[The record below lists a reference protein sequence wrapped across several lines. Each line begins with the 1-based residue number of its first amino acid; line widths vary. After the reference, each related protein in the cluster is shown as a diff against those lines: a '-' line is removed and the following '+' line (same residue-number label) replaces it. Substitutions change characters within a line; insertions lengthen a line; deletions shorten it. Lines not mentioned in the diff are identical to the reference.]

1 MSPVPL
7 SILDL
12 SPIATG
18 VTSAR
23 TLRNSLE
30 LARLADRLGYTRYW
44 FAEHHNMPMIASTTP
59 ATMIALAA
67 EATTRL
73 RVGAGGLML
82 PNHAPLQVAESF
94 KMLEALFPR
103 RIDLGI
109 GRAPGTDP
117 VTAMALRRT
126 EDTFGTEDDFPEQLA
141 HLLAFD
147 QGNFPDG
154 HPFRSVRAMP
164 DDVAL
169 PPIWLLGSSGYS
181 ARLAAMLGRGFGFA
195 AHFSP
200 EPPEGPMLAYR
211 HGFRSGGA
219 LEQPHAILTV
229 SVICADTTAEA
240 RGLAASMELT
250 WAKLRS
256 GRPGKLASPEEALA
270 HPYSPVERAAIE
282 AYRQMQIVGDP
293 PTVKARIDAL
303 VARTRADEV
312 MVTTATHDPAARL
325 RSYELLAREHGLTAP
340 DSAGAPSVS

>member
-1 MSPVPL
+1 
-7 SILDL
+7 
-12 SPIATG
+12 
-18 VTSAR
+18 
-23 TLRNSLE
+23 
-30 LARLADRLGYTRYW
+30 
-44 FAEHHNMPMIASTTP
+44 
-59 ATMIALAA
+59 
-67 EATTRL
+67 
-73 RVGAGGLML
+73 
-82 PNHAPLQVAESF
+82 VAESF